1 MDNTDKKIL
10 YLLHKDSRMP
20 LVRMARLVKLS
31 KDAINN
37 RIRKLQKAR
46 VIKEFT
52 IEINHRALGFTIY
65 TVFLRFR
72 KVKSEEQDTIIN
84 LLRKTP
90 NVTFVARCS
99 GNYDMWVEF
108 FVDSIARFDEILN
121 DLINRIG
128 DDLKEYKTL
137 ITISEFK
144 TYSPLLE
151 SFFEKLLDKPVRKK
165 LKAKPYRIDQ
175 IDYHILKKLEKNSR
189 IPLIDISKDLELSID
204 VVRYRIRCMED
215 ENIIRG
221 YTIQLD
227 YDKIGYTFYLLSLS
241 FSNLTYDNEKRL
253 KYFFDSNKNIRF
265 AYRAAGQQEVT
276 VEVLTRE
283 IDEFQLVLDSIRNR
297 FYDIL
302 EDYAYLIVIEDYKSV
317 TVPTMIF

>member
-10 YLLHKDSRMP
+10 YLLHKNSRMP
-20 LVRMARLVKLS
+20 LVRMAKMVNLS
-31 KDAINN
+31 KDSVNY
-37 RIRKLQKAR
+37 RIRKLQKAGI
-46 VIKEFT
+46 IKEFT

-72 KVKSEEQDTIIN
+72 KVTREEQETIIN

-90 NVTFVARCS
+90 NVTYVARCS
-99 GNYDMWVEF
+99 GNWDMWVEL
-108 FVDSIARFDEILN
+108 FVDSIDRFDTILN

-137 ITISEFK
+137 ITISEYK

-151 SFFEKLLDKPVRKK
+151 SFFEKLADKPIRKK
-165 LKAKPYRIDQ
+165 MKSKPYQIDQ
-175 IDYHILKKLEKNSR
+175 IDYQILKKLEKNSR
-189 IPLIDISKDLELSID
+189 ISLIDISKDLELSID
-204 VVRYRIRCMED
+204 VVRYRIRCMEED
-215 ENIIRG
+215 SIIRS

-227 YDKIGYTFYLLSLS
+227 YDKIGYTLYLLSLY
-241 FSNLTYDNEKRL
+241 FTNLTYENERKIQ
-253 KYFFDSNKNIRF
+253 YFFDSNKNIRF

-283 IDEFQLVLDSIRNR
+283 IDEFQTVVDSIRNR
-297 FYDIL
+297 FFDIL
-302 EDYAYLIVIEDYKSV
+302 ENYAFLIVIEDYKEIM
-317 TVPTMIF
+317 VPNRTF